1 MVWTFALYWYQIYDN
16 ADCAYIFE
24 YTYILLYNT
33 IFTSFP
39 IVFQG
44 VLDQDVSDK
53 VSLAVPELY
62 RRGIER
68 KEWTILKF
76 WLYMADAAYQS
87 LICFFVPYILFSR
100 ASSVTGNGLDL
111 DQVSRI
117 GVYIA
122 SIAVFVV
129 NTYVL
134 MNTYRWDWLICLLV
148 AISILLLWT
157 WTGVYSSFTGSGE
170 FYHSGKEVYGT
181 LSYWVTILIGIV
193 LCFLPRFS
201 IKAAQKIFFPRDV
214 DIIREQVKQGKFK
227 HLDDIDAGQP
237 IGQMGEGYR
246 DSKTSDPNS
255 VANGKQQLWFD
266 NDEERPIYPPSVAP
280 TATTTYTHKRT
291 NEGSDSTQFFTRRSI
306 EQQPRPASIGDT
318 TLSRPLSLI
327 RVSTDRARPSF
338 DRVRTSMD
346 VTRPSFEA
354 SNDFTS
360 ASRLMR
366 AEASGR
372 DDQHLGR
379 GMRTNTAPL
388 PSSTSGIRPR
398 AQRGPSHLR

>member
-68 KEWTILKF
+68 KEWTIWKF
-76 WLYMADAAYQS
+76 WMYMGDAAYQS

-100 ASSVTGNGLDL
+100 ATSVTSNGLDL

-117 GVYIA
+117 GVYVA

-148 AISILLLWT
+148 AISILFFWA
-157 WTGVYSSFTGSGE
+157 WTGIYSSFTESSE
-170 FYHSGKEVYGT
+170 FYKSGKEVYST

-214 DIIREQVKQGKFK
+214 DIIREQVKQGRFK
-227 HLDDIDAGQP
+227 YLDNIEPDQP
-237 IGQMGEGYR
+237 IGQMSEGYR

-266 NDEERPIYPPSVAP
+266 DEERPIYPPSVTR
-280 TATTTYTHKRT
+280 TATTSHTHERT
-291 NEGSDSTQFFTRRSI
+291 NEVGDSTEFFS
-306 EQQPRPASIGDT
+306 RPSLDRQARPVSLIDSPT
-318 TLSRPLSLI
+318 SRPLSLI
-327 RVSTDRARPSF
+327 RASTDRPRPSF
-338 DRVRTSMD
+338 ERVRTSMD
-346 VTRPSFEA
+346 TTRPSFEA

-379 GMRTNTAPL
+379 RMRIPTS
-388 PSSTSGIRPR
+388 PSSTSGGRFRLP
-398 AQRGPSHLR
+398 RGPSQLRQ